1 MYEYSVY
8 RELKILEFSLSLSSY
23 DHRHIL
29 PCPGGT
35 TKLTKYLSSALNVYY
50 SGERMSSFLLEV
62 ILISI
67 SRVDSGALQPCL
79 FHCQGLGGS

>member
-23 DHRHIL
+23 DHRYIL

-50 SGERMSSFLLEV
+50 SGERMSSFF
-62 ILISI
+62 I
-67 SRVDSGALQPCL
+67 
-79 FHCQGLGGS
+79 GGYFN